1 MLVFP
6 VNDSSEIP
14 SQGLF
19 GQWVLGLELLPNVL
33 SFDVFMKELCMTL
46 AMLAVI
52 YCHNILKKSDDFL

>member
-19 GQWVLGLELLPNVL
+19 GQWVLGLELLPNFL
-33 SFDVFMKELCMTL
+33 SFDVFMKEL
-46 AMLAVI
+46 
-52 YCHNILKKSDDFL
+52 